1 MLRRFW
7 RQLER
12 KVACPHY
19 SHKNSEQVALS
30 GTLAERSATC
40 LRFAEREHVRV
51 ARRQDPRRANTKD
64 PTKRDRRDG
73 TGSGKGTDNRGRA
86 TGERTGPPAT
96 PSACGSSSSDR
107 CTRLRRGGESWL
119 R

>member
-1 MLRRFW
+1 MLRQFW

-19 SHKNSEQVALS
+19 SPHYSRGAQRDL
-30 GTLAERSATC
+30 

-51 ARRQDPRRANTKD
+51 ARRQVPRRANTRD

-73 TGSGKGTDNRGRA
+73 TGGGRGTDNWGRA
-86 TGERTGPPAT
+86 TGERTAPPAT

-107 CTRLRRGGESWL
+107 CTRLRRGGGSWL